1 MTEALNTKDDIKEIK
16 EVLDK
21 RQDISEIAKSIRI
34 APSKRAVLGLSKDL
48 LLKHNALIFH
58 KGSSLPSAQRKMIQ
72 KRISYGLQNETITP
86 DEVAREINILNR
98 LIQSELTKAI
108 KENDNSGPEEP
119 S

>member
-58 KGSSLPSAQRKMIQ
+58 KGSSLSSTQRKMIQ
-72 KRISYGLQNETITP
+72 ERIAYGINKGTIQP
-86 DEVAREINILNR
+86 SEVAAEVNKLNA
-98 LIQSELTKAI
+98 LIQGELVKLS
-108 KENDNSGPEEP
+108 KDDNSITE
-119 S
+119 

>member
-1 MTEALNTKDDIKEIK
+1 MEKSNEEII
-16 EVLDK
+16 D
-21 RQDISEIAKSIRI
+21 QINKSLKL
-34 APSKRAVLGLSKDL
+34 APSKRAIFSLTKDL